1 MAHFNSAVTLGFLI
15 TKHITKLQL
24 LYYLTAEI
32 LGALLGSLFVMY
44 IFGNVANLVANSP
57 NYAFPLPA
65 IFGELLRSARDAL
78 KAELWPLRIL
88 LYCP

>member
-1 MAHFNSAVTLGFLI
+1 MAHLNLVAVTLGFLI

-32 LGALLGSLFVMY
+32 LGALLGGLHLCDVN
-44 IFGNVANLVANSP
+44 IFGNVVNPVANSP

-65 IFGELLRSARDAL
+65 IFGEST
-78 KAELWPLRIL
+78 
-88 LYCP
+88 